1 MSWNIDNAHTFVQ
14 FAVRHMMLSKVRG
27 QFEKIGGTVNL
38 DEANPAATSLDIMIE
53 TASVNTREPQR
64 DGHLRSADFFDSEK
78 YPAMEFKSKRV
89 EVTGDSTAK
98 LYGDLTIKDISHEAI
113 LDVEYSGKAKSPW
126 GTTSVGFT
134 GATRINRKDWDLT
147 WNKAIETGGVLVG
160 DDIDITIELELV
172 QAA

>member
-1 MSWNIDNAHTFVQ
+1 MSWNIDNAHTLVQ

-27 QFEKIGGTVNL
+27 QFEKYGGSVNL
-38 DEANPAATSLDIMIE
+38 DEANPAATSLDVKIE
-53 TASVNTREPQR
+53 TASINTREPQR

-78 YPAMEFKSKRV
+78 YPVMEFKSKRV
-89 EVTGDSTAK
+89 EVTGDTTAK
-98 LYGDLTIKDISHEAI
+98 LFGDLTIKDISKEVAMN
-113 LDVEYSGKAKSPW
+113 VEYTGKAKSPW

-134 GATRINRKDWDLT
+134 GATKINRKDWGLT

-172 QAA
+172 EAE